1 MPSKTNNVLPPP
13 EPAVAVD
20 METEYSA
27 VYTVRKLGH
36 HAYCADPRFNAYL
49 VAVCDGS
56 TSHACH
62 PRDFDWRSIS
72 GKLWISH
79 NAGFDRA
86 VFRRLKELG
95 IVPADV
101 APSRW
106 LCTASLAAYLQA
118 PRDLAGA
125 ARALVGLN
133 LDKNPRRRAKGQD
146 SRQLTLTD
154 EMSDYARADASA
166 CHAIWRNHAHRWP
179 ETERRLSE
187 LTMDMGDCG
196 LAINR
201 PALEEAL
208 TLLNG
213 LLAATLREIPWANTH
228 APTSPLALAAA
239 CKEAGIPAPP
249 STAKT
254 SAEFDSWA
262 IEYGDRFPWARTMQQ
277 YRRLN
282 RTKAVLEAMRT
293 RIKPQDGRLAY
304 ELLYFGATQTG
315 RWSGSNGWN
324 AQNLNRSD
332 CEGVD
337 IRRLIVPAPGRQF
350 IIADYAQIEARV
362 TLFLAGDTDALEAI
376 RAGQSVYQVHAAK
389 TMGWGG
395 KDLKKENPK
404 LYALAKARV
413 LGLGFGC
420 GAVRFVHVAKVL
432 GGIDLDPAESERV
445 VREYR
450 ESNALIVQTWR
461 RLEAE
466 FNARDGKT
474 FFMHLPSGRYLRYF
488 DVDAKSMT
496 CSTVRGGRREKIF
509 GGRLLENKV
518 QATARDI
525 MAAAWL
531 RLHDA
536 GYRVVLSVHDEL
548 VIEAPANCPLADPRV
563 IAWIMC
569 RPPPWAESLPL
580 SVETTVAQEYG
591 K

>member
-1 MPSKTNNVLPPP
+1 MSAASPD

-20 METEYSA
+20 FETEYSA
-27 VYTVRKLGH
+27 SYTVRKLGH
-36 HAYCADPRFNAYL
+36 YAYCADPRFNAYL

-56 TSHACH
+56 TSSACH

-79 NAGFDRA
+79 NAGFDRV
-86 VFRRLKELG
+86 VFRRLQEQR
-95 IVPADV
+95 IIPADV

-106 LCTASLAAYLQA
+106 LCTASLASYLQA
-118 PRDLAGA
+118 PRDLTGA
-125 ARALVGLN
+125 ARTLVGLN

-146 SRQLTLTD
+146 SRQLTLTA
-154 EMSDYARADASA
+154 EMSDYARADAGA

-179 ETERRLSE
+179 EAERRLAE
-187 LTMDMGDCG
+187 LTMDMGDYG

-201 PALEEAL
+201 PALDEAIV
-208 TLLNG
+208 TLDG
-213 LLAATLREIPWANTH
+213 LLVETLKEIPWSKTH
-228 APTSPLALAAA
+228 APTSPIALAEA
-239 CKEAGIPAPP
+239 CTAAGIPAPP
-249 STAKT
+249 START

-262 IEYGDRFPWARTMQQ
+262 AEYGERFPLVRTMQH

-293 RIKPQDGRLAY
+293 RIKPDGRLAY

-324 AQNLNRSD
+324 AQNLNRAD

-337 IRRLIVPAPGRQF
+337 IRRLIVPAPGHNF

-362 TLFLAGDTDALEAI
+362 TLFLAGDTEALEAI
-376 RAGQSVYQVHAAK
+376 RAGQSVYQVHAVK
-389 TMGWGG
+389 TMAWGG
-395 KDLKKENPK
+395 QDLKKENPK

-420 GAVRFVHVAKVL
+420 GAARFVHVAKVL
-432 GGIDLDPAESERV
+432 GGITLNFSESERV

-450 ESNALIVQTWR
+450 RSNSLIVQTWR
-461 RLEAE
+461 ELEAE
-466 FNARDGKT
+466 FRARDGKT
-474 FFMHLPSGRYLRYF
+474 YFMYLPSGRYLRYF

-496 CSTVRGGRREKIF
+496 CSTVRGGHREKIF

-525 MAAAWL
+525 MAAAGL

-548 VIEAPANCPLADPRV
+548 VVEAPANCPLADPRV

-569 RPPPWAESLPL
+569 QPPPWAEVLPL
-580 SVETTVAQEYG
+580 SVETTEAQEYC

>member
-1 MPSKTNNVLPPP
+1 M
-13 EPAVAVD
+13 AVD
-20 METEYSA
+20 FETEYSA
-27 VYTVRKLGH
+27 AYTVRKLGH

-56 TSHACH
+56 TSSVCH
-62 PRDFDWRSIS
+62 PKDFDWRSIS

-86 VFRRLKELG
+86 VFRRLQELG
-95 IVPADV
+95 IISADV
-101 APSRW
+101 NPSRW

-125 ARALVGLN
+125 ARELVGLR
-133 LDKNPRRRAKGQD
+133 LDKTVCKRAKGQD
-146 SRQLTLTD
+146 SRPLMLSD
-154 EMSDYARADASA
+154 EMVAYARADAGA
-166 CHAIWRNHAHRWP
+166 CHSIWRNHAHRWP
-179 ETERRLSE
+179 EAERRLSE
-187 LTMDMGDCG
+187 LTMEMGDNG
-196 LAINR
+196 LAINL
-201 PALEEAL
+201 PALEDAL
-208 TLLNG
+208 TLLDG
-213 LLAATLREIPWANTH
+213 LLAATLQEIPWAKTH
-228 APTSPLALAAA
+228 APTSPLALAAG

-254 SAEFDSWA
+254 SAEFDVWA
-262 IEYGDRFPWARTMQQ
+262 AEYGERFPWVRTMQK

-293 RIKPQDGRLAY
+293 RIKLQDGRLAY

-324 AQNLNRSD
+324 AQNLNRAD

-337 IRRLIVPAPGRQF
+337 IRSLIVPAPGRQF
-350 IIADYAQIEARV
+350 IIADYSQIEARV
-362 TLFLAGDTDALEAI
+362 TLFLAGDAEALEAI

-389 TMGWGG
+389 TMGWRG
-395 KDLKKENPK
+395 KDLKKEDPK
-404 LYALAKARV
+404 TYFLAKSRV

-420 GAVRFVHVAKVL
+420 GPARFVQVAKVL
-432 GGIDLDPAESERV
+432 GGIDLDLAESERV

-450 ESNALIVQTWR
+450 ESNPLIVRLWR
-461 RLEAE
+461 TLESDFRAH
-466 FNARDGKT
+466 DGGT
-474 FFMHLPSGRYLRYF
+474 YFMYLPSGRYLRYF
-488 DVDAKSMT
+488 DLDAKTMT
-496 CSTVRGGRREKIF
+496 CTTIRGGRREKIF

-531 RLHDA
+531 RLHAA

-548 VIEAPANCPLADPRV
+548 VVEAQANCPFADPHAV
-563 IAWIMC
+563 AWIMC
-569 RPPPWAESLPL
+569 QPPPWASGLPL
-580 SVETTVAQEYG
+580 SVETTEAQEYC

>member
-1 MPSKTNNVLPPP
+1 M
-13 EPAVAVD
+13 D
-20 METEYSA
+20 FETEYSA
-27 VYTVRKLGH
+27 AYTVRMLGH

-56 TSHACH
+56 TSSACH
-62 PRDFDWRSIS
+62 PKDFDWRSIS

-86 VFRRLKELG
+86 VFRRLQELG
-95 IVPADV
+95 IIPADV

-146 SRQLTLTD
+146 SRQLTLSD
-154 EMSDYARADASA
+154 EMSDYARADAGA

-179 ETERRLSE
+179 ESERRLSE
-187 LTMDMGDCG
+187 LTMDMGDYG

-201 PALEEAL
+201 PALNSAIV
-208 TLLNG
+208 TLDV
-213 LLAATLREIPWANTH
+213 LLDETLKAIPWSKTH
-228 APTSPLALAAA
+228 APTSPIALAAA
-239 CKEAGIPAPP
+239 CKAAGIPAPP

-254 SAEFDSWA
+254 SAEFDVWA
-262 IEYGDRFPWARTMQQ
+262 AEYGRRFPWVRTMQM
-277 YRRLN
+277 YRRIN
-282 RTKAVLEAMRT
+282 RAKTVLEAMRT
-293 RIKPQDGRLAY
+293 RIKPDGRLAY

-324 AQNLNRSD
+324 AQNLNRAD

-337 IRRLIVPAPGRQF
+337 IRRLIVPASGHKF

-362 TLFLAGDTDALEAI
+362 TLFLAGDTEALEAI
-376 RAGQSVYQVHAAK
+376 RSGQSVYQVHAVK
-389 TMGWGG
+389 TMGWSG
-395 KDLKKENPK
+395 KDLKKEDPK
-404 LYALAKARV
+404 TYFLAKSRV

-420 GAVRFVHVAKVL
+420 GPARFVQVAKVL
-432 GGIDLDPAESERV
+432 GGIELDLAESERV

-450 ESNALIVQTWR
+450 QSNPLIVRLWR
-461 RLEAE
+461 TLESDFRAH
-466 FNARDGKT
+466 DGGT
-474 FFMHLPSGRYLRYF
+474 YFMYLPSGRYLRYF
-488 DVDAKSMT
+488 NVDAKTMT
-496 CSTVRGGRREKIF
+496 CTTVRGGRREKIF

-548 VIEAPANCPLADPRV
+548 VVEAQANCPFADPRAV
-563 IAWIMC
+563 SWIMC
-569 RPPPWAESLPL
+569 QPPVWAAALPL
-580 SVETTVAQEYG
+580 SVETTEAQEYC